1 MTNQEFLT
9 RVWNLEQVARPG
21 LIVEETEP
29 LAPGEPP
36 IGTGVARGTPELQQ
50 ALRAFQTL
58 RKDRDDNVPALS
70 AYLGS
75 YIQATAFGAVEKTFE
90 DGHKYLAG
98 PVIFNAGDV
107 AKIKPLPLAATLLG
121 QQIDVLRHLAENT
134 HGRYLIRVGD
144 IQNPLGVAA
153 MLWDTNDFYI
163 SLIEHP
169 RAVHRLL
176 EMITDVTIEYIHQ
189 MKAVCPTLLP
199 VAWPVIWAPPDK
211 GIYLADDTMALVS
224 PAIYEEFGV
233 QYNNRLSRE
242 FGGLI
247 LHSCTTNERY
257 FPSILKNEGLR
268 SINFAA
274 QYSSDMK
281 KIFQFFGGRV
291 VILPHY
297 VHGDNPQIGTLP
309 EFIEKVLDC
318 WTPQTPAIIYVGPKA
333 EGGLQPE
340 VFETFARRGYD
351 LSLK

>member
-9 RVWNLEQVARPG
+9 RIWNLEQVDRPG

-29 LAPGEPP
+29 LVEGKTQA
-36 IGTGVARGTPELQQ
+36 TGALAGYALDLTQ
-50 ALRAFQTL
+50 ALRTFRALHQ
-58 RKDRDDNVPALS
+58 DRDDNVPALS

-75 YIQATAFGAVEKTFE
+75 YIQATAFGAEEKTFE

-98 PVIFNAGDV
+98 PVIFSPSDI
-107 AKIKPLPLAATLLG
+107 AKMRPLPIASTLLG
-121 QQIDVLRHLAENT
+121 KQVAVLRHLAENT
-134 HGRYLIRVGD
+134 DNRYLIRCGD

-153 MLWDTNDFYI
+153 MLWDTSDFYI
-163 SLIEHP
+163 SLKEHP
-169 RAVHRLL
+169 QAVHQLL
-176 EMITDVTIEYIHQ
+176 EMITEVTIEYVYQ
-189 MKAVCPTLLP
+189 MKTACPKLLP
-199 VAWPVIWAPPDK
+199 MAWPTIWTPPDR

-242 FGGLI
+242 FGGLM

-257 FPSILKNEGLR
+257 FNSIIKNEGLR

-297 VHGDNPQIGTLP
+297 VHGDHPQIGTLP

-318 WTPQTPAIIYVGPKA
+318 WTPQTPTIIYVSPKP

-340 VFETFARRGYD
+340 VFDVFERRGFS
-351 LSLK
+351 LSSK